1 MVKNKTMSILS
12 YGICNPYD
20 LLNKMKHDGKKIEPE
35 FHRYDIFNFII
46 TSAVLGEWIGQYYGI
61 KNKIDSTIK
70 GNNNEWFPEETI
82 SWIKD
87 HSNIPNPHYDLREQI
102 QNSMQI
108 CHHICNASKHFK
120 WKKTKITKITSIDKT
135 PIIKGWY
142 QYFFT
147 KIGPGVY
154 IEFNGIYYCITQ
166 IRDILIQFY
175 EGLIPYL
182 ESKIN
187 NKSGA

>member
-1 MVKNKTMSILS
+1 MILRK
-12 YGICNPYD
+12 G
-20 LLNKMKHDGKKIEPE
+20 GTW
-35 FHRYDIFNFII
+35 FI
-46 TSAVLGEWIGQYYGI
+46 L
-61 KNKIDSTIK
+61 
-70 GNNNEWFPEETI
+70 
-82 SWIKD
+82 
-87 HSNIPNPHYDLREQI
+87 
-102 QNSMQI
+102 
-108 CHHICNASKHFK
+108 
-120 WKKTKITKITSIDKT
+120 
-135 PIIKGWY
+135 